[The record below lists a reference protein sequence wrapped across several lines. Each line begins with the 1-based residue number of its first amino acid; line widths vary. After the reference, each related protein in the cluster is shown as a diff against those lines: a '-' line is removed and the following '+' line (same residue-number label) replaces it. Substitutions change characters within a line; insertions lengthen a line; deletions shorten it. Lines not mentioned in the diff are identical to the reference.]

1 MSAEKVKYLVVHV
14 MDRVS
19 LLISVWLLVLV
30 KMVEHVLL
38 LMMVVIDVPVRYS
51 ILDITV
57 QVMLL
62 QQHGLVHYV
71 LVYFRNIFIWV

>member
-30 KMVEHVLL
+30 KMVAHVLL

-51 ILDITV
+51 TLDITV
-57 QVMLL
+57 KVLLL
-62 QQHGLVHYV
+62 Q
-71 LVYFRNIFIWV
+71 